1 MRDYSTKN
9 ASPSHSRSSYS
20 KRKSPCSHGHGDAV
34 RPKIPETHGD
44 LPNTRPKTHG
54 YLPSG
59 LVRFQWLR
67 ASHYFSSIHTGSSP
81 HLLFLLFRWGG
92 WSPHVLLHIP
102 GVTPGCL
109 RGLQGSVAF
118 ATAHRASS
126 DTHVPRAFFSAPH
139 SCPPS
144 AQRLPHCRLWPSRQP
159 STRGATRTRG
169 RGLAR
174 PPSTTGCCLCCLC
187 TRCQPGVEEVLRQ
200 VACYHTLEIVHRK
213 RSAMQRNHV
222 AASLLSCTSMLLS
235 FWTSYH
241 HRGNCARQGCPW
253 PPNRPSC

>member
-34 RPKIPETHGD
+34 RHKIPETHGD
-44 LPNTRPKTHG
+44 LPHTRPKTHG
-54 YLPSG
+54 DLPSPWLG
-59 LVRFQWLR
+59 SRFPWLR
-67 ASHYFSSIHTGSSP
+67 ASHYFSSIHTGSSL
-81 HLLFLLFRWGG
+81 HLLFLLFRWGC
-92 WSPHVLLHIP
+92 WSPHVLLHIR

-126 DTHVPRAFFSAPH
+126 DTHVLRAFFSASH
-139 SCPPS
+139 SCRPPS
-144 AQRLPHCRLWPSRQP
+144 AQRLNHDCLSPSRQP
-159 STRGATRTRG
+159 STREATRTRG

-187 TRCQPGVEEVLRQ
+187 TRCQPRVEEVLRQ
-200 VACYHTLEIVHRK
+200 VASYRNLEIVHRK
-213 RSAMQRNHV
+213 LSAMQ
-222 AASLLSCTSMLLS
+222 
-235 FWTSYH
+235 
-241 HRGNCARQGCPW
+241 
-253 PPNRPSC
+253 